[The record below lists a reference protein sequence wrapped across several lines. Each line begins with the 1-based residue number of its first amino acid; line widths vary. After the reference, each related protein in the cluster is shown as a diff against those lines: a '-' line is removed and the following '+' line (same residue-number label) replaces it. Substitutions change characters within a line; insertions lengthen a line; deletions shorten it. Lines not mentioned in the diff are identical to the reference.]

1 MSEFVVM
8 GKVVGSHGIK
18 GWLKIQPFSEE
29 INALC
34 SHPVW
39 FLSKDEIEWDEL
51 KVQESSMQGRTVLAK
66 IENTNDRNEADR
78 LRGYLIGIK
87 KNDLPILEKGKY
99 YWSDLI
105 GLEVFN
111 QEKFN
116 FGVVDSIME
125 TGSNDVV
132 VIKGEKETLIPYLDN
147 VILNI
152 DLVKKSILVDWDE
165 NF

>member
-116 FGVVDSIME
+116 FERGIEAPTFLGFQPGNPVV
-125 TGSNDVV
+125 GSSS
-132 VIKGEKETLIPYLDN
+132 GSGLLDPTR
-147 VILNI
+147 
-152 DLVKKSILVDWDE
+152 
-165 NF
+165 

>member
-1 MSEFVVM
+1 
-8 GKVVGSHGIK
+8 
-18 GWLKIQPFSEE
+18 
-29 INALC
+29 
-34 SHPVW
+34 
-39 FLSKDEIEWDEL
+39 
-51 KVQESSMQGRTVLAK
+51 MQARTLLQNK
-66 IENTNDRNEADR
+66 QNPHDRNEADR

-125 TGSNDVV
+125 TGSNDVL